1 MDERRP
7 GFGRPVRSWS
17 DWGSEPDGAR
27 PGFCDNAGLPT
38 TAQSKDGRRLGAA
51 LDRLTERPLYVFAA
65 LLVIY
70 VAVTY
75 LTFGSLLERA
85 DEPGYLGFAERLTH
99 GGYAVRDGN
108 PTDFLWRGPGLPLV
122 LAPLVWLDTPIEAM
136 RLLGPICLALS
147 AWLLYQLL
155 RTWTG
160 ARVALLGAVAFGL
173 YFPLWRTLPRLF
185 TEPLALAL
193 ITGAMLAFVRGTR
206 RPQGGYGLV
215 VLAGLLLGFLVLVR
229 VENGYAVLGTLV
241 LCAVWAL
248 VDRGSAVARKGVTL
262 AAVAFVVTV
271 PWLVYTHHQTDKW
284 LYWGN
289 SGGLSLYWM
298 GSPFSEDLGEPHTD
312 AQVASDPN
320 LAQHR
325 PFFAALP
332 TEPVARD
339 EALRK
344 AARTTIRKHPLRYAR
359 NVAANFSR
367 LWIHWPYSFGQGAAT
382 LLLFAVP
389 GLLLFAMV
397 VASLVTLVRRRTFDV
412 TLVPFAIFSAI
423 AFAVHLAA
431 AGYPRSIWPLVP
443 FMAILATLAWE
454 SRTREARA

>member
-1 MDERRP
+1 MGQLVGTWPDR
-7 GFGRPVRSWS
+7 
-17 DWGSEPDGAR
+17 GSGPCRNGPEV
-27 PGFCDNAGLPT
+27 CDTAGLST
-38 TAQSKDGRRLGAA
+38 TASWKDDRRVGAT
-51 LDRLTERPLYVFAA
+51 LDRLASRPLYVFAGLLA
-65 LLVIY
+65 LY

-75 LTFGSLLERA
+75 LTSGSLLDRT

-108 PTDFLWRGPGLPLV
+108 PTDFLWRGPGLPL
-122 LAPLVWLDTPIEAM
+122 LLSPLVAIGTPVELM
-136 RLLGPICLALS
+136 RLLGPLLLAGS
-147 AWLLYQLL
+147 AYLLFRLL
-155 RTWTG
+155 RTWTDD
-160 ARVALLGAVAFGL
+160 RVALVGAVAFGL

-193 ITGAMLAFVRGTR
+193 ITGSMLLFIRGAR
-206 RPQGGYGLV
+206 RPAGGYGHV
-215 VLAGLLLGFLVLVR
+215 VSAGLLLGFLVLVR
-229 VENGYAVLGTLV
+229 VENGYAVIATLV
-241 LCAVWAL
+241 ICGGWWL
-248 VDRGSAVARKGVTL
+248 VDRGSAIARKGVTL
-262 AAVAFVVTV
+262 AAVAFAVTV
-271 PWLVYTHHQTDKW
+271 PWLVYTHHETDKW

-298 GSPFSEDLGEPHTD
+298 ASPFSQDLGEPHTD
-312 AQVASDPN
+312 SQVATDAN
-320 LAQHR
+320 LARHR

-344 AARTTIRKHPLRYAR
+344 SAKTQIREHPARYAR
-359 NVAANFSR
+359 NLAANFSR

-389 GLLLFAMV
+389 GLLLFALV
-397 VASLVTLVRRRTFDV
+397 VSSIAVLIRRRTFDV
-412 TLVPFAIFSAI
+412 ALVPFAIFSCV

-454 SRTREARA
+454 ARRTETPR